1 MSQIE
6 LYESNYVIN
15 KVKMS
20 QIQLQESSIMSWNEL
35 KWVKLNFMS
44 QIMS

>member
-6 LYESNYVIN
+6 LYESNYVIT

-20 QIQLQESSIMSWNEL
+20 QIQLQESSIMSQNE
-35 KWVKLNFMS
+35 
-44 QIMS
+44 

>member
-20 QIQLQESSIMSWNEL
+20 QIQLQESSIMSQNEL